1 VTITTL
7 VIAAIAFVAFNG
19 LSCFNT
25 KFRDRFF
32 GTLWRTRYIFAF
44 VAAIY
49 FLLPAIIGPSASHS
63 ILSMLPSIILQFVM
77 AIVFV
82 GFQFGMMFWM
92 MGNANKPEVYLPG
105 DAPTKEWSDW
115 IGSEGVKKELQKAV
129 ESLRRWE
136 LYEKNGTKPL
146 NGMLL
151 YGPPGT
157 GKSLAAKVV
166 ASQAGL
172 PVVIASAASLNGPFM
187 GMGMLLVRGLSRRVK
202 KLARKY
208 GGCVVF
214 LDEIDA
220 IGATRSGLGGGMGMP
235 MGGMGG
241 FMGGGMGGNGTLQ
254 SLLTVMS
261 GAEGGETF
269 LLKLRKRWGLA
280 KRDKKH
286 TWRILWMAATNV
298 ALETLDPALIRSG
311 RFGSKKL
318 AVNAPN
324 DDNRRALFNLYLR
337 KKNVADDLDF
347 DQLVQLSRGMT
358 GADIEEVC
366 EAAMR
371 TIIFEGSDRPLAF
384 ADMFAEI
391 RLHKNGV
398 PRSVPLHEKE
408 RYPIAVHE
416 AGHGTAVV
424 LYPPAGMLCSGATL
438 TPTEDFLGAV
448 MFERVEEL
456 SLMMKED
463 CYRRVLIAVA
473 SRAAEKV
480 VLNDASAGVSSD
492 LNQAM
497 SMALA
502 MVEHYGM
509 GDRLTSAAAIGGGHS
524 PRAVEQAEDIVNATY
539 EVAERLIDSNQ
550 NAVKALAD
558 SLVAE
563 VNLTGPQVID
573 LVMQHAQIPFESVA
587 AEVEGVVARL
597 KLERKTRHQSTDVAP
612 KAGDTSEVS

>member
-1 VTITTL
+1 MTITTL
-7 VIAAIAFVAFNG
+7 IIAALAFVGFNG
-19 LSCFNT
+19 LSCFNP
-25 KFRDRFF
+25 KFRDKFF
-32 GTLWRTRYIFAF
+32 GTIWRLRKPFI
-44 VAAIY
+44 VLAALY

-63 ILSMLPSIILQFVM
+63 ILTMLPSIILQFVM

-129 ESLRRWE
+129 ESLSHWE
-136 LYEKNGTKPL
+136 RYEKAGTKPL

-235 MGGMGG
+235 MGMGG
-241 FMGGGMGGNGTLQ
+241 MMGGGMGGNGTLQ

-269 LLKLRKRWGLA
+269 TLKLRKRWGLA

-324 DDNRRALFNLYLR
+324 DENRRALFNLYLR

-366 EAAMR
+366 EAGMR

-384 ADMFAEI
+384 ADLFSEI

-509 GDRLTSAAAIGGGHS
+509 GDKLTSAAAIGGGHS
-524 PRAVEQAEDIVNATY
+524 PRAVAQAEDIVNATY
-539 EVAERLIDSNQ
+539 EVAERLIAANEA
-550 NAVKALAD
+550 AVKALAD
-558 SLVAE
+558 SLVSE
-563 VNLTGPQVID
+563 LNLTGPQVID
-573 LVMQHAQIPFESVA
+573 LVMQHAEIPFESVS
-587 AEVEGVVARL
+587 AEVEVVVARL
-597 KLERKTRHQSTDVAP
+597 KADRKSTKSIDVEP
-612 KAGDTSEVS
+612 HGDASEVS